1 MKFTEWAWEQKLPAT
16 EKLVLLALARHTNN
30 GSGLCWP
37 STATLGDL
45 TGLHNQT
52 VSRAITRLRKRRL
65 ISRERRFNNSSI
77 LLLHTENQSNP
88 SNNIININTKIDI
101 DRDS

>member
-1 MKFTEWAWEQKLPAT
+1 MNHTKWAWEQKLPAT
-16 EKLVLLALARHTNN
+16 EKLVLLALARHTN

-37 STATLGDL
+37 STSTLSDL

-52 VSRAITRLRKRRL
+52 VSRAITRLRNRRL

-77 LLLHTENQSNP
+77 LLLLTESQSNP
-88 SNNIININTKIDI
+88 STSNVIKFSTKIDI